1 MQTKTIIEVRFP
13 DCDMMGIVHHAVYPV
28 WYEMARM
35 DFFSGMGF
43 SFSDMNALGVNPAVV
58 DLHLQFKA
66 SAKYPQTLSIVT
78 KIGQFAPRKLQL
90 LYETIDEAGNVINT
104 AETFHV
110 WTGPDGRAYNIEE
123 NLPEV
128 YEKIKKAAQ

>member
-1 MQTKTIIEVRFP
+1 MQTKTNIEVRFP
-13 DCDMMGIVHHAVYPV
+13 ECDMMGIVHHAVYPV
-28 WYEMARM
+28 WYEIARM
-35 DFFSGMGF
+35 DFFYKNDF
-43 SFSDMNALGVNPAVV
+43 SFEEMNRHGINPAMV

-78 KIGQFAPRKLQL
+78 KLDQYAPRKLRL
-90 LYETIDEAGNVINT
+90 TYETMNEAGEVINT

-110 WTGPDGRAYNIEE
+110 WTGPDGRAFNMEE

-128 YEKIKKAAQ
+128 YDRIKKAAE